1 MTLNEQ
7 QLVGE
12 LVAKDF
18 RTAEVF
24 RKHKIDFCCGGGIS
38 LKAASE
44 KKNIDVAALINE
56 LETIT
61 EVKTSLDNYN
71 TWNLSFLADYIVNT
85 HHAYLKAKLPEIC
98 FYANKVARV
107 HGDRHP
113 ELLQILEH
121 VLNVND
127 EMLAHMEKE
136 ERVLFPFIKALETA
150 TNAKQNLEK
159 PSFGTVENPIKVM
172 ISEHESAGNEMEEIQ
187 KLTTDFT
194 PPDDACTTYRVFFQN
209 LDAFQQDLH
218 KHVHLEN
225 NILFPKALSLEVA
238 LNSVH

>member
-1 MTLNEQ
+1 MNLNEE

-12 LVAKDF
+12 LVATDF

-38 LKAASE
+38 LKEASI
-44 KKNIDVAALINE
+44 KRRIDLSALISE
-56 LETIT
+56 LEIVTQAKNSI
-61 EVKTSLDNYN
+61 DNYN
-71 TWNLSFLADYIVNT
+71 AWNLSFLADYIVNT

-113 ELLQILEH
+113 ELLHILEH
-121 VLNVND
+121 VLNINE
-127 EMLAHMEKE
+127 EMLEHMEKE
-136 ERVLFPFIKALETA
+136 ERVLFPFIKTLESA
-150 TNAKQNLEK
+150 SVSKQSVAK
-159 PSFGTVENPIKVM
+159 PSFGTVENPIKAM
-172 ISEHESAGNEMEEIQ
+172 IAEHESAGNEMEEIQ
-187 KLTTDFT
+187 KLTNDFT
-194 PPDDACTTYRVFFQN
+194 PPGDACTTYRVFFQN

-238 LNSVH
+238 LNSVQ